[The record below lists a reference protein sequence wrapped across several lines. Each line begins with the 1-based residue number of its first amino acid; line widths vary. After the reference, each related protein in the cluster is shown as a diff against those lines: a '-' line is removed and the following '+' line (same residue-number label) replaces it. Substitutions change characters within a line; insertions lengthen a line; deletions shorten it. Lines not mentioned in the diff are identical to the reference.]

1 MSKISKDIDLQQELN
16 NYQNLNCSLNEQLDR
31 THKENKLLSDENS
44 FLRKKV
50 TSFQQQI
57 SNNHNECV
65 RLESELYQQGQ
76 ELERLKKEN
85 VGFLKNKR
93 EVERKLREETQAFEK
108 DRIVWQ
114 ERESELLDQ
123 AKALQDTINVL
134 AQQNEQVS
142 EKKNGNTPTGHQP
155 RGLCYLES
163 ITSED
168 VSHYTTIR
176 ELKGA
181 QRTIKEIERRNNEI
195 TAELDKAK
203 QATTESMNLSK
214 SHVRRIQQLENE
226 LSQVKHMNQA
236 LMEEN
241 EGYQL
246 LLHEKTMKG
255 EFMLNPIMQR
265 NGTYTEKKCTGTI
278 EKVTNDSV
286 SSPPIDDDN
295 KVKNKNSIAT
305 DLAAELDRASLL
317 TSFYHGERVHKE
329 SDTTIIDKL
338 QDKIKSLTDANKCL
352 RLYIEKILNRIIETQ
367 GFEEILSSESEWK
380 KPSASSHEN
389 KTKKIERRKT
399 VSVLHFRS
407 TSQPQNSLSPINKII
422 AEEPDKIYPLPS
434 ERKSNEDTITLGDA
448 PKRVQRRNSS
458 SGTKNAK
465 RFSIF
470 NWVGGAKEE
479 ERKEDP
485 FMRPMILVQEKER
498 KE

>member
-1 MSKISKDIDLQQELN
+1 
-16 NYQNLNCSLNEQLDR
+16 LNEQLDR
-31 THKENKLLSDENS
+31 THKENKILSDENS
-44 FLRKKV
+44 FFRKKV

-65 RLESELYQQGQ
+65 RLESELYQQVQ

-123 AKALQDTINVL
+123 AKALQETINVL
-134 AQQNEQVS
+134 AHQNEQVS
-142 EKKNGNTPTGHQP
+142 QKKN
-155 RGLCYLES
+155 
-163 ITSED
+163 ED
-168 VSHYTTIR
+168 ISHYTTVR
-176 ELKGA
+176 ELKSA

-195 TAELDKAK
+195 SGELDKAK

-265 NGTYTEKKCTGTI
+265 NGISTEKKCTGTI
-278 EKVTNDSV
+278 EKVTNGSESLPSLDED
-286 SSPPIDDDN
+286 I
-295 KVKNKNSIAT
+295 VKTKNSNAT
-305 DLAAELDRASLL
+305 DLAAELDRASLFTNYL
-317 TSFYHGERVHKE
+317 HGERVHKE
-329 SDTTIIDKL
+329 SDTTMIDKF
-338 QDKIKSLTDANKCL
+338 QDKIQSLTYDNKCL
-352 RLYIEKILNRIIETQ
+352 RLYIEKILNRIVETQ
-367 GFEEILSSESEWK
+367 SVEILSSESEWK

-407 TSQPQNSLSPINKII
+407 TSQPQSTFTPNNKII

-434 ERKSNEDTITLGDA
+434 ETNSNEDTITLGDA

-470 NWVGGAKEE
+470 NWGSTKE